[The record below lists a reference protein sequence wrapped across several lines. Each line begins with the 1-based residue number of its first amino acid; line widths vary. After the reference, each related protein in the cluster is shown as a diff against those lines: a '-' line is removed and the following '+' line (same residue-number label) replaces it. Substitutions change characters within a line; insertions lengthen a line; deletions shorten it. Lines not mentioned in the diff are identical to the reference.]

1 MLSAIISPNFGG
13 TALPIYL
20 DALVIA
26 TYSSSA
32 KNLYVFGN
40 VCIRAAS
47 LTDIARS

>member
-1 MLSAIISPNFGG
+1 MLSAMTSPNLGG

-32 KNLYVFGN
+32 KNLYVFGK
-40 VCIRAAS
+40 VCIKAAS
-47 LTDIARS
+47 LMEIALS